1 MSTAII
7 IILTAVVVAVVLA
20 GVLYAVRG
28 QGGGR
33 GLRQRFGPEY
43 DRVLT
48 RHDGDTQAADREL
61 KERVR
66 KHGSLA
72 LMPLTPETAEGYA
85 AGWRAAQERFVE
97 SPQQAVREADGLLA
111 RLAADRGF
119 PPAQDH
125 DQQFEA
131 LSVHHAQ
138 HVHGYRLV
146 HAAAL
151 GQSSTEQ
158 MREAFVGSRAL
169 FDALLE
175 ARPAQQDRPS
185 RMARGGR
192 ANAALGRQPTKRGET
207 I

>member
-7 IILTAVVVAVVLA
+7 IILTLVVVAVVVA
-20 GVLYAVRG
+20 GVLYTVRG

-43 DRVLT
+43 DRVLA
-48 RHDGDTQAADREL
+48 RHDGDTQATDREL

-66 KHGSLA
+66 KHGSLV

-125 DQQFEA
+125 DQQFDA
-131 LSVHHAQ
+131 LSVHHSQ

-151 GQSSTEQ
+151 GESNTEQ

-169 FDALLE
+169 FEALLE
-175 ARPAQQDRPS
+175 DRPAQPDRS
-185 RMARGGR
+185 GRSVRGGR
-192 ANAALGRQPTKRGET
+192 VNPTWGRQPTKRGEK